1 MKQIYNFEQ
10 HTPPV
15 LNENMLR
22 AELERRKLRWQTAL
36 VAVAGIL
43 IQVLLVMLGLAV
55 QSEYPLMTTICL
67 IYVMLS
73 TTGGSVLAIV
83 CTRKGGFAR

>member
-55 QSEYPLMTTICL
+55 RSEYPLMTAICI
-67 IYVMLS
+67 IYVVLS

-83 CTRKGGFAR
+83 CTRKGGFAL

>member
-10 HTPPV
+10 HTPPM

-22 AELERRKLRWQTAL
+22 AELERRRLRWQTAL

-43 IQVLLVMLGLAV
+43 IQGFLVMFGAAV
-55 QSEYPLMTTICL
+55 RSEYPLMTALCL
-67 IYVMLS
+67 VYVVLS

-83 CTRKGGFAR
+83 CTRKGGFAL